1 MRNSKTSQL
10 FSLFLVIVQFGCHV
24 PNDTDT
30 DAPLIRGWNILSND
44 VASGV
49 RALDK
54 SSDYG
59 INHLQLSHHLIM
71 DLKDVRDAERLASTR
86 QLVDEAHNAGIEK
99 VLVWDHALYEME
111 YYPDR
116 FKNEDGLINLD
127 DPSFWQWIKADYRS
141 MLDSLTA
148 IDGIIL
154 TFIETGAHVEDQYS
168 EVWQTPAEKL
178 ANMVDSVASV
188 IIDERG
194 LELYIRTFMYHKEE
208 LEAMLGCV
216 NLVQHPEVKIMTKE
230 VPHDFFLT
238 HPVSDFVNQF
248 DKDVI
253 MEFDLGHEY
262 HGQGVIASIL
272 PEITVER
279 WKYYSQ
285 LDNVIGYVARS
296 DRYGTTQN
304 VGRATEVNLYAL
316 KRITEDTSLTAE
328 AIVEDFIAKKY
339 GSEAL
344 ESLLPVFLETD
355 DITLSV
361 YYTLGLHM
369 NRHSRFEFDYASI
382 YGRHCSGKW
391 LENPVVRL
399 GHGVDKELH
408 YWKDVVEHLA
418 PGRHKAKTRED
429 GRITTLYR
437 EAPWVID
444 NGWVTPEDRMNE
456 EYLRAL
462 LKEKEYGVGKAQWAL
477 DRIQRAGQMV
487 TDRSAYEELLQLYER
502 TYLTAQ
508 LYRAGA
514 KAYFGYRT
522 RLNDPGNDWAMT
534 IAKEGIAEIESVV
547 EEMRSYPYPGPV
559 GQFSWLNDT
568 NRALVMVE
576 NITKGWDVYGGRKL
590 Q

>member
-1 MRNSKTSQL
+1 MKRLLTLLFPFLLATCAPPPEDVATPNS
-10 FSLFLVIVQFGCHV
+10 
-24 PNDTDT
+24 PM
-30 DAPLIRGWNILSND
+30 IRGWNILSNE
-44 VASGV
+44 VPYGL
-49 RALDK
+49 RAIDK
-54 SSDYG
+54 ADEYG

-86 QLVDEAHNAGIEK
+86 ELVDEAHNAGIEK

-116 FKNEDGLINLD
+116 FKNKDGLINLD
-127 DPSFWQWIKADYRS
+127 DPNFWQWIKADYRS

-168 EVWQTPAEKL
+168 ERWQTPAEKL

-194 LELYIRTFMYHKEE
+194 LELYIRTFIYHREE
-208 LEAMLGCV
+208 LEALLGCV
-216 NLVQHPEVKIMTKE
+216 NLVRHPEVKIMTKE

-316 KRITEDTSLTAE
+316 KRITEDTSLTAQV
-328 AIVEDFIAKKY
+328 IVEDFISQKY
-339 GSEAL
+339 GSEAV
-344 ESLLPVFLETD
+344 ETLLPVFLETD
-355 DITLSV
+355 DITLSI

-382 YGRHCSGKW
+382 YSRHCSGKW
-391 LENPVVRL
+391 LEHPVVRP
-399 GHGVDKELH
+399 GHGVDKEMH
-408 YWKDVVEHLA
+408 YWRDVVEHLA
-418 PGRHKAKTRED
+418 PPRHKAKLRD
-429 GRITTLYR
+429 NGQPTTLYR
-437 EAPWVID
+437 EVPWVID
-444 NGWVTPEDRMNE
+444 SGWVTTEDRMNE
-456 EYLRAL
+456 AYLMDIL
-462 LKEKEYGVGKAQWAL
+462 TEKEYGVTKAQWAL
-477 DRIQRAGQMV
+477 EQVKKAESMILDRA
-487 TDRSAYEELLQLYER
+487 AYQELLQLYER
-502 TYLTAQ
+502 TYLTAR
-508 LYRAGA
+508 LYQAGA

-522 RLNDPGNDWAMT
+522 RLNEEENAVALVT
-534 IAKEGIAEIESVV
+534 AREGIAEIERVC
-547 EEMRSYPYPGPV
+547 EEIRAYPHPGPV
-559 GQFSWLNDT
+559 GQFSWLDDT
-568 NRALVMVE
+568 NRALAMVE

-590 Q
+590 E